1 MAQMNKKET
10 RDGDHK
16 DQIAYQLFAVST
28 TYTANRLICVLV
40 TQSKPS
46 RHTYPL
52 VAHSKPSRHPGP
64 CMAEV
69 LARLAR

>member
-28 TYTANRLICVLV
+28 TDTANRLICVLA

-52 VAHSKPSRHPGP
+52 VAQSKPSRHPDP
-64 CMAEV
+64 CMVEV